1 VVCQAYGSVKV
12 GIPSV
17 MILNVQSEQ
26 LGVGRDMP
34 IYPVCPEVRVANQQ

>member
-1 VVCQAYGSVKV
+1 MICQAYGSLKV

-26 LGVGRDMP
+26 LGVGREMT
-34 IYPVCPEVRVANQQ
+34 IYPVCPEVRIENPQ